1 MITPKKAPLPPIGQ
15 KQLSQELNK
24 IFPDVD
30 NAIKEKADT
39 FKEQTLDINEL
50 VEKVGRDEKS
60 EATFEFEFFSGGK
73 NSKFDSFV
81 KKFGLTTEN
90 INFID
95 FLQSEYCKEILQ
107 NNNLK
112 IHIETGNIYYDDK
125 DTNESIFEFIQ
136 NQQNTSKGIIRYDF
150 KFDRNFR
157 DYFKWILNEF
167 DAQQKTTFDVLAHKN
182 VKFLANRY
190 NDLRASGSDELIKIR
205 HSLVTDNY
213 LADEEIRNQGWQFF
227 IERVLEVCKF
237 NDANLIKPGE
247 KFLLSTIENVTVAK
261 RVYRMIF
268 DTVSRNSNLT
278 INDLIYGRIK
288 DISDDFSIENY
299 SYRDSIT
306 NLNDWISYYYL
317 YRKFTGLDEF
327 VNVPYHKKPYFLK
340 TETQLSPSN
349 LYSKFSATTANGL
362 VSFHALCAF
371 NIYLDG
377 SKDISKLAY
386 EEVLKSLS
394 YQALSEENDETFLSF
409 DQAIS
414 LAHSIINT
422 LVDITRE
429 ENKSISEIS
438 EQINEKLVTNFEF
451 PAMEIQLGV
460 EPEQLD
466 EPVQASTPPA
476 EKEIR
481 AFHDKEKTDYLK
493 KTLKLNAIDLESA
506 AEVADSENEKLFQEI
521 INPTPGLT
529 LDDQMNDVD
538 EQFSYRHD
546 PNQDYTLP
554 SPLKTRLD
562 DILQEAREKINSIA
576 FPSPAI
582 EEIPK

>member
-1 MITPKKAPLPPIGQ
+1 MITPKKAPLSPIGQ
-15 KQLSQELNK
+15 RQLSRELNK

-30 NAIKEKADT
+30 NTIKEKADT
-39 FKEQTLDINEL
+39 FKERTLDINEL

-60 EATFEFEFFSGGK
+60 EATFESEFFSSGK

-81 KKFGLTTEN
+81 EKFGLTTEN
-90 INFID
+90 INFIG

-112 IHIETGNIYYDDK
+112 IHIETGNIYYEDK

-150 KFDRNFR
+150 KFDKNFR

-182 VKFLANRY
+182 VKFSVYHY
-190 NDLRASGSDELIKIR
+190 NDLRASGGDKLIKIR

-213 LADEEIRNQGWQFF
+213 LAAEEIQNQDCQYF
-227 IERVLEVCKF
+227 IGRVLEVCKF
-237 NDANLIKPGE
+237 NDTNFVKPGE

-261 RVYRMIF
+261 TVYRMIF
-268 DTVSRNSNLT
+268 DTVSRNFNLT
-278 INDLIYGRIK
+278 INDLSYGRIK
-288 DISDDFSIENY
+288 DISDDFSIKNY
-299 SYRDSIT
+299 SYRDSLT
-306 NLNDWISYYYL
+306 NLNDCISYYYL
-317 YRKFTGLDEF
+317 YRKFPGLDEF

-349 LYSKFSATTANGL
+349 LYSKFSATTAKGL
-362 VSFHALCAF
+362 VSFHALYAL
-371 NIYLDG
+371 NIYLG
-377 SKDISKLAY
+377 SSKDISKLAY
-386 EEVLKSLS
+386 GEFLKNLT
-394 YQALSEENDETFLSF
+394 YQALSEENDEIFLSF
-409 DQAIS
+409 DQATN
-414 LAHSIINT
+414 LAHFIVNT

-429 ENKSISEIS
+429 ENRLISEIS
-438 EQINEKLVTNFEF
+438 EQINEKLDKNFEAVES

-466 EPVQASTPPA
+466 EPVQASTPLT

-493 KTLKLNAIDLESA
+493 KTLKLNVVDLESA

-521 INPTPGLT
+521 INPTPYLK
-529 LDDQMNDVD
+529 LDDQMNVD
-538 EQFSYRHD
+538 E
-546 PNQDYTLP
+546 
-554 SPLKTRLD
+554 
-562 DILQEAREKINSIA
+562 
-576 FPSPAI
+576 
-582 EEIPK
+582 